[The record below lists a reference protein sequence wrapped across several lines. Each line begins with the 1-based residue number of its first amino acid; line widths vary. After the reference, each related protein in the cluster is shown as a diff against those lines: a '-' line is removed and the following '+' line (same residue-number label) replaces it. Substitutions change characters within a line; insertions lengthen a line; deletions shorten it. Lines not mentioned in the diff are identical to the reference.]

1 MGCGGDR
8 ELRDCSVYFR
18 RYLDCKFVILFV

>member
-8 ELRDCSVYFR
+8 ELRDCSVYFSG
-18 RYLDCKFVILFV
+18 YLDCKFVILFV